1 MLDFWGVTPWKLTV
15 AAPSPKKQPP
25 SQKRKSLELSKH
37 QFSGALAVSFVI
49 FHALQATQTQKMFR
63 KTLKLQGTNQVTP
76 IFNLLPAKNR
86 QAKNVQLEKSLPSLK
101 LTANAPENGW
111 LEY

>member
-49 FHALQATQTQKMFR
+49 FHALEATQ
-63 KTLKLQGTNQVTP
+63 NSE
-76 IFNLLPAKNR
+76 
-86 QAKNVQLEKSLPSLK
+86 NVQ
-101 LTANAPENGW
+101 ENTETSRNKPGNPN
-111 LEY
+111 L